1 MIKTPEIKCHFESS
15 MKLTVKKSNILLR
28 KLRQWQTNAVNLGV
42 EAERSWL
49 AETEDNI
56 DVQAIVDYFI
66 SNEDVASFFYISPYS
81 LSMEQTQTK
90 YPELDNVRRYHD
102 AMIELTRRIMG
113 VWFND
118 PTPAYAF
125 IVRSTQSNN
134 ETRYFSSVVI
144 AKHLYALGFAK
155 LETPFTPFPKEH
167 WQDSHLAKVTSDIAS
182 EHLPY

>member
-15 MKLTVKKSNILLR
+15 MKLTAQKSDVLLR
-28 KLRQWQTNAVNLGV
+28 KLKQWQSDAVSLGTD
-42 EAERSWL
+42 ADRSWL
-49 AETEDNI
+49 DESGDNI
-56 DVQAIVDYFI
+56 DVQAIVEYFV
-66 SNEDVASFFYISPYS
+66 SNEDAVSFFFIKPYS
-81 LSMEQTQTK
+81 KSLEQAQEQ
-90 YPELDNVRRYHD
+90 YSYLGNADYHN
-102 AMIELTRRIMG
+102 AISELTRRIMNAWLG
-113 VWFND
+113 S

-134 ETRYFSSVVI
+134 ETRYFSSVIV

-155 LETPFTPFPKEH
+155 LETPFTPFPKVH